1 MCNETPR
8 SDDQDVVS
16 ATNPSHDPL
25 RALLESAVSPATAAE
40 LGDVEA
46 SVAAFRSVQATP
58 ASGTVQGSR
67 AALMRRVPRRVVGVV
82 VGTLLVAGTAAA
94 AATDVLPSW
103 VPVVGQSSTDESSA
117 PLETDDTDDTSM
129 TEETTLIDGTGT
141 PSVVSVPEQSSR
153 DWGWC
158 TSWSKGGGDEP
169 DEDGDGLTVA
179 ERLTVLADADGVT
192 VEEYC
197 AVVLATPPNEK
208 DPGKGPD
215 KDPVD
220 PTETSVPQGNGN
232 GNGNPGNAASNG
244 NGANANGGNGKSAD
258 TTAP

>member
-1 MCNETPR
+1 M
-8 SDDQDVVS
+8 SIH
-16 ATNPSHDPL
+16 AGTNPSHDPL

-67 AALMRRVPRRVVGVV
+67 AALMRRVPRRVAGVV

-117 PLETDDTDDTSM
+117 SVETDDTDDATDDTDDIDDTS
-129 TEETTLIDGTGT
+129 TTDETTLTDGTGT

-158 TSWSKGGGDEP
+158 TAWSKGGGDEL
-169 DEDGDGLTVA
+169 DEDGDADVDGLTVT

-215 KDPVD
+215 KGPVD
-220 PTETSVPQGNGN
+220 PTETSVPHGNGN
-232 GNGNPGNAASNG
+232 GNGN
-244 NGANANGGNGKSAD
+244 GGNGKSSD